1 MNGAPIKIIQHFN
14 SYFIILTLVYRNK
27 NAYFWFVWMEEDSLL
42 QFRVSAKSLHGPHPR
57 KKNSFET

>member
-27 NAYFWFVWMEEDSLL
+27 NAYFWVCLDGGLFVAVSGVGK
-42 QFRVSAKSLHGPHPR
+42 VSAWSPP
-57 KKNSFET
+57 T